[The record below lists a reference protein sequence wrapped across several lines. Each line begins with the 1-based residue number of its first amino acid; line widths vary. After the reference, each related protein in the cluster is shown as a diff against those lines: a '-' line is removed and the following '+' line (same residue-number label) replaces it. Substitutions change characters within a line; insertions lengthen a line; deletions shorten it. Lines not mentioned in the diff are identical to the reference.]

1 VFKGAMTKPE
11 GQLKTLHKLYDD
23 LSQQVSR
30 FTLIRLAI
38 LIFCVFTFSSAFHRV
53 ESGDIADTAKRI
65 DAVGQKAYYEVQL
78 TSVCSIQGTCVAAV
92 PDERKLPAGCLS
104 ESQLHPPSA
113 NSTPTPT
120 PDQIIAEEQRLH
132 LLQSLNDKCV
142 AAYSPTLTVLGSN
155 VQVDLRGWIFA
166 FPFAFLLS
174 ETYLQILR
182 RKRRIV
188 GSASACLLSAGAPNQ
203 QEDLPYK
210 MVFAGDRGAFGPYAR
225 YPSQFADTLYALCAI
240 ALVVKFVVESR
251 RAWGDYFDRDAPF
264 FVLYAFLALVCY
276 CFAYYRFVSKRLG
289 SHLLQHSGIAPVLD
303 WSDKLRAAFQKL
315 GRLLPRRR
323 VSLMAGT
330 ALVLSTLYFGTC
342 MTSCG
347 NSVPGYRLV
356 LLKKP
361 VVWPTFPVDWT
372 IRSLVYYSLGLSLA
386 AATLGLLATVIS
398 KPQVL
403 KRPRLIEF
411 MWIAARS
418 VAFLA
423 LLDFASVGI
432 PNRIGSPIGL
442 YIVLGTWLLPLIL
455 WTIPYLRPGPEP
467 CAKLRRYLIVIYSPA
482 IPLSVMSTVMAVGF
496 GYFGFIFY
504 VLGLSFLWLG
514 YTDLR
519 ASLEPPAIASP
530 EVAPDVAPETIATT
544 GSPSVALR

>member
-1 VFKGAMTKPE
+1 MTKPE
-11 GQLKTLHKLYDD
+11 EQLKTLHKLYDD

-30 FTLIRLAI
+30 FTLIRLAV

-65 DAVGQKAYYEVQL
+65 DEVGQKAYYEVQL

-92 PDERKLPAGCLS
+92 PEESRLPRGCLS
-104 ESQLHPPSA
+104 ESQLQPPSA
-113 NSTPTPT
+113 NPIPSPTPE
-120 PDQIIAEEQRLH
+120 QLLAEDQRLH

-182 RKRRIV
+182 RKRRVV
-188 GSASACLLSAGAPNQ
+188 GSASACLLFAGAPNQ

-210 MVFAGDRGAFGPYAR
+210 MVFAGDRGTFGPYAR
-225 YPSQFADTLYALCAI
+225 YPLQFADTIYALCAI

-264 FVLYAFLALVCY
+264 FVLYAFLALICY

-289 SHLLQHSGIAPVLD
+289 THLAQHAGIAPVQD
-303 WSDKLRAAFQKL
+303 WSDKLRNAFQKL

-323 VSLMAGT
+323 VSLLAGT

-342 MTSCG
+342 MSSCG
-347 NSVPGYRLV
+347 KAVPGYRLV
-356 LLKKP
+356 LMEKP
-361 VVWPTFPVDWT
+361 VSWPTFPSDWT
-372 IRSLVYYSLGLSLA
+372 IRSLIYYSLGLSLGA
-386 AATLGLLATVIS
+386 VSMALLAAFVA
-398 KPQVL
+398 KPQIL
-403 KRPRLIEF
+403 KRQRLFEC

-423 LLDFASVGI
+423 ILDFASIGI
-432 PNRIGSPIGL
+432 PNRLGSSTGL
-442 YIVLGTWLLPLIL
+442 YIVLGTWLVPLIL
-455 WTIPYLRPGPEP
+455 WTVLYLRPDPAP
-467 CAKLRRYLIVIYSPA
+467 WIKLRRYLVVIYSPT
-482 IPLSVMSTVMAVGF
+482 IPLSVVSIVVAVGF

-504 VLGLSFLWLG
+504 VLGLCFLWLG

-519 ASLEPPAIASP
+519 ASLEPPVIASP
-530 EVAPDVAPETIATT
+530 VLALKTVETTVS
-544 GSPSVALR
+544 SPV

>member
-1 VFKGAMTKPE
+1 MTKPE
-11 GQLKTLHKLYDD
+11 EQLKTLHKLYDD

-65 DAVGQKAYYEVQL
+65 DEVGQKAYYQVQL
-78 TSVCSIQGTCVAAV
+78 TSVCSIQGTCVAAA
-92 PDERKLPAGCLS
+92 PDETRLPAGCLS
-104 ESQLHPPSA
+104 ESQLHHPSA
-113 NSTPTPT
+113 YWAHSPSPE
-120 PDQIIAEEQRLH
+120 QLSAEEQRQS

-182 RKRRIV
+182 RKRRVV
-188 GSASACLLSAGAPNQ
+188 GSASACLLSARASGQ
-203 QEDLPYK
+203 QDDLPYK
-210 MVFAGDRGAFGPYAR
+210 MVFAGDRGTFGPYAR

-240 ALVVKFVVESR
+240 ALVIKFAVESR

-264 FVLYAFLALVCY
+264 YLLYAFLALTCY

-289 SHLLQHSGIAPVLD
+289 SHLVQHAGIAPVPD
-303 WSDKLRAAFQKL
+303 WSDKLGAAFQKL

-330 ALVLSTLYFGTC
+330 ALVLSTLYSGTC

-347 NSVPGYRLV
+347 NPVPGFRLV
-356 LLKKP
+356 LLRRP
-361 VVWPTFPVDWT
+361 VKWATFPSDWT
-372 IRSLVYYSLGLSLA
+372 IRSLIYYSLGLSLA
-386 AATLGLLATVIS
+386 AVSLGLLAVVVS

-403 KRPRLIEF
+403 KRPRLIECI
-411 MWIAARS
+411 WIAARS
-418 VAFLA
+418 LAFLA
-423 LLDFASVGI
+423 VLDFASAGI
-432 PNRIGSPIGL
+432 PNRIGSPAGL
-442 YIVLGTWLLPLIL
+442 YIVLGTWLVPLIL
-455 WTIPYLRPGPEP
+455 WTVLYLRPDPAP
-467 CAKLRRYLIVIYSPA
+467 CGKLRRYLVVIYSPA
-482 IPLSVMSTVMAVGF
+482 IPLSMISIVLAVACS
-496 GYFGFIFY
+496 YYGFIFY

-519 ASLEPPAIASP
+519 ASVEPLAIAP
-530 EVAPDVAPETIATT
+530 PVVVPEEVAPEIVATT
-544 GSPSVALR
+544 GSPSVVLRR